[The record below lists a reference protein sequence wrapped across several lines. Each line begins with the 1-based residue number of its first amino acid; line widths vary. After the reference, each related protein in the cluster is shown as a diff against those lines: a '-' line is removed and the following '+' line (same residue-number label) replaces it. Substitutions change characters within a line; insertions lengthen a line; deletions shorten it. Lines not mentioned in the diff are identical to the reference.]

1 MHRVYHNATLTI
13 GASAATN
20 GTQGLINRR
29 KLHKFTH
36 TTSHGDN
43 LTVCVR
49 QHGNHSWADN
59 PNGGTYTDDLPLRT
73 RAWCLQEELLSS
85 RFVYFT
91 PDEIA
96 YCCRTGTNC
105 ECQPTFH
112 FQGRSNNDTK
122 SWQGLMRNYMRRNIT
137 FNHDRLPAISSL
149 VQSDGR
155 DTQLYLAGLWKS
167 NMPKD
172 LLWAYHGSS
181 HRSPIS
187 EVPLSAPPSW
197 TWVSV
202 SGESLAWLDYTRS
215 EDIQAEVLE
224 AVAYPST
231 SDPTGLVSGGH
242 VTLRGTLLPLESEWR
257 KVTTEWTIAG
267 VPVWEVN
274 GQLERQLPVAKDWSK
289 EGTCCCTLDEVD
301 LAKPPVV
308 GGSFGAP
315 TYLFV
320 VSRDDGPKGRV
331 FYGLLIQRYTDS
343 GRQAR
348 GTSATQAEESKW
360 VRVGLGELQV
370 DPHIESFSSEF
381 TTTVTII

>member
-1 MHRVYHNATLTI
+1 MEIKHA
-13 GASAATN
+13 
-20 GTQGLINRR
+20 QGPALG
-29 KLHKFTH
+29 L
-36 TTSHGDN
+36 
-43 LTVCVR
+43 
-49 QHGNHSWADN
+49 SW
-59 PNGGTYTDDLPLRT
+59 
-73 RAWCLQEELLSS
+73 LLSS
-85 RFVYFT
+85 
-91 PDEIA
+91 
-96 YCCRTGTNC
+96 
-105 ECQPTFH
+105 
-112 FQGRSNNDTK
+112 
-122 SWQGLMRNYMRRNIT
+122 
-137 FNHDRLPAISSL
+137 
-149 VQSDGR
+149 
-155 DTQLYLAGLWKS
+155 
-167 NMPKD
+167 
-172 LLWAYHGSS
+172 
-181 HRSPIS
+181 
-187 EVPLSAPPSW
+187 
-197 TWVSV
+197 
-202 SGESLAWLDYTRS
+202 
-215 EDIQAEVLE
+215 
-224 AVAYPST
+224 VAYIRGSVICST
-231 SDPTGLVSGGH
+231 LVDLG
-242 VTLRGTLLPLESEWR
+242 VRERRKPRLARLYPLRGHTSRSTRGCCLPKHFGPNRTSLRRTCHITRDSAPLESEWR